1 MSEEKNMFCRNC
13 GNRLDDD
20 ALFCPNCGI
29 KVQNLNFV
37 EKSNA
42 EKENEKD
49 LASLENE
56 QDNIPQAEKSQTENR
71 SKSEIAVAETA
82 PQKNNGGFIAGII
95 IFVFALIA
103 GGIYFIKQN
112 QNKSPW
118 VSDDTLN
125 LDILKA
131 DVCSFTNND
140 GEVETLNCY
149 KVPKKDLEKIF
160 ADFTAKKKISFIYSQ
175 RNWSPFEP
183 ETRQISD
190 YVESIRPL
198 MRKYDVICTQIYH
211 YDNGNPYFFMYV
223 INRETEEVMA
233 L

>member
-1 MSEEKNMFCRNC
+1 MFCRNC

-20 ALFCPNCGI
+20 ALFCPNCGS

-95 IFVFALIA
+95 IFVFVLIA

-131 DVCSFTNND
+131 DVCSFTNNA
-140 GEVETLNCY
+140 GETETLNCY
-149 KVPKKDLEKIF
+149 KISKNDLAKVF
-160 ADFTAKKKISFIYSQ
+160 SMLTLNQNFTFLYAQTEWY
-175 RNWSPFEP
+175 PFEP
-183 ETRQISD
+183 KTGQISD

-198 MRKYDVICTQIYH
+198 MRKYDVICTQILH
-211 YDNGNPYFFMYV
+211 YDNGGSFIFTYV
-223 INRETEEVMA
+223 INRETEEVMEF
-233 L
+233 